1 MNYIESKSPR
11 IFYGWIIVLVG
22 ILFMS
27 LAYGVR
33 YSFSVIFTSL
43 LDQFQWSRDATA
55 AMLSFHMLSYG
66 VFSPIA
72 GALVD
77 RIGPKKTMTLG
88 AIVLAFG
95 AYSSSLGSELWHYY
109 LSFGLCAGA
118 GLGLIGTVPFTRIV
132 SNWFV
137 KKRGLA
143 LSLMFFGT
151 GGPHL
156 LYPVVALLI
165 EKLGWRNTFSVEAL
179 IVVIILLPCIV
190 FLVRYHPRDK
200 GLLPDGMSAE
210 AGISKESKIGLNID
224 TIWRDSDWTL
234 SKAIRTRQFW
244 LICFTSFSAWGIS
257 EHILLTHHIALAKD
271 VGFSTLSASSILSI
285 YGLFMALGAF
295 AGFISDHIG
304 REVTFTISTLLVV
317 AGITALMFLDNP
329 GQSWLLYCYS
339 VLFGLG
345 IGMSIPTLAASA
357 TDLFQGIRAGAAI
370 GFVWLT
376 FAIGGTLGPWL
387 GGALFEI
394 YGNYQIALIISV
406 ITFVAA
412 CISLWIAAPRRAKYR

>member
-1 MNYIESKSPR
+1 MNYIASKSPR

-66 VFSPIA
+66 VFAPIA

-88 AIVLAFG
+88 AIMLAFG
-95 AYSSSLGSELWHYY
+95 AYSSSLGSKLWHYY
-109 LSFGLCAGA
+109 LSFGLCTGA

-165 EKLGWRNTFSVEAL
+165 EK
-179 IVVIILLPCIV
+179 
-190 FLVRYHPRDK
+190 
-200 GLLPDGMSAE
+200 
-210 AGISKESKIGLNID
+210 
-224 TIWRDSDWTL
+224 
-234 SKAIRTRQFW
+234 
-244 LICFTSFSAWGIS
+244 
-257 EHILLTHHIALAKD
+257 
-271 VGFSTLSASSILSI
+271 
-285 YGLFMALGAF
+285 
-295 AGFISDHIG
+295 
-304 REVTFTISTLLVV
+304 
-317 AGITALMFLDNP
+317 
-329 GQSWLLYCYS
+329 
-339 VLFGLG
+339 
-345 IGMSIPTLAASA
+345 
-357 TDLFQGIRAGAAI
+357 
-370 GFVWLT
+370 
-376 FAIGGTLGPWL
+376 
-387 GGALFEI
+387 
-394 YGNYQIALIISV
+394 
-406 ITFVAA
+406 
-412 CISLWIAAPRRAKYR
+412 